1 MCLRVIYAHT
11 WLEASMILWFRSRRC
26 TEALVCLFQREFQIS
41 LLWTADQSELISAP
55 SDGGPATPGHE
66 AAALLPET
74 EVDTRA
80 LFHILLSVSLVPVFL
95 SLVLSP
101 WRLKPVQKV
110 EGITNGMSSGSGP
123 QQQQQ
128 QSSGLS
134 DISTQVQQYQQ
145 FLGESW
151 HHCELLMSEA

>member
-1 MCLRVIYAHT
+1 MKRVTHMC
-11 WLEASMILWFRSRRC
+11 LEASMILGFRSHRC
-26 TEALVCLFQREFQIS
+26 SEALVCLFQREFQIS

-74 EVDTRA
+74 EVDTNA
-80 LFHILLSVSLVPVFL
+80 LFLIFLCQSLWFLCFSVC
-95 SLVLSP
+95 LVLSP
-101 WRLKPVQKV
+101 CRLKPVQKV
-110 EGITNGMSSGSGP
+110 EGITNGMSSGSGQ

-145 FLGESW
+145 FLGES
-151 HHCELLMSEA
+151 

>member
-1 MCLRVIYAHT
+1 
-11 WLEASMILWFRSRRC
+11 
-26 TEALVCLFQREFQIS
+26 EFQIS

-55 SDGGPATPGHE
+55 SDGGPATPGNE

-74 EVDTRA
+74 EVDTHA
-80 LFHILLSVSLVPVFL
+80 IFHIGLPVSLVPVFL
-95 SLVLSP
+95 SL
-101 WRLKPVQKV
+101 LKPVQKV
-110 EGITNGMSSGSGP
+110 EGITNGMSSGSGQ

-145 FLGESW
+145 FL
-151 HHCELLMSEA
+151 